1 MPPELFTN
9 PDAPVDTAPDTARR
23 PLTPEQADK
32 LPHVHRLLLGYYG
45 EPKPREPADPL
56 TQLIYSLLA
65 SRTKTPTSH
74 QVMRDLE
81 RTFHAGPGNWEPVR
95 DASVPDLERAIA
107 IVTFPEQKALRL
119 KTLLEQITARVGTLT
134 LEFLAKYRTEK
145 IRSWLEQF
153 EGVGNQVSAAV
164 VNFSTLR
171 RRALCID
178 ANHLR
183 VAQRLCLT
191 PRADAA
197 TTEERLMRL
206 VPETWDA
213 AMLDQHHSLIKLH
226 AQTLCLFADPKCEA
240 CPLLKLCPTGQRNLA
255 ELQLT
260 APPA

>member
-226 AQTLCLFADPKCEA
+226 AQSLCLFADPKCEA

-260 APPA
+260 APPT